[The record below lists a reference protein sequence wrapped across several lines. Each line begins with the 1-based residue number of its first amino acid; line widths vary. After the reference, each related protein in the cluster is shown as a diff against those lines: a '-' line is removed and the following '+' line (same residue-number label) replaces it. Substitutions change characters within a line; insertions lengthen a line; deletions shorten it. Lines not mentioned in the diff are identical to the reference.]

1 MKLSF
6 SSKLLTVGHCRA
18 RVSLNSTIGLE
29 KVYLRVLRHYF
40 SHQLRYILGKKTN
53 LATVLV
59 QLISI
64 PFTTP
69 VERRHCVLVQMDGKL
84 QMNP

>member
-6 SSKLLTVGHCRA
+6 SSKLLMVGHCRA
-18 RVSLNSTIGLE
+18 RVSLNSMIGLE

-40 SHQLRYILGKKTN
+40 SHKLRYILGKKTN
-53 LATVLV
+53 LATILVL
-59 QLISI
+59 LISI

-69 VERRHCVLVQMDGKL
+69 VERRRVLIEMDG
-84 QMNP
+84 